1 MKRLIILL
9 FVIQTGL
16 QSGRAQLG
24 QSAEKC
30 TVLFGKP
37 LYTKNADTAGTTI
50 ANYRTPAF
58 QITAC
63 FKKDVAAYFIYRK
76 SDGSSMSD
84 EEIQGILAVHAAE
97 KQRWFKRVI
106 TGERRPAVGA
116 PRRGKSPFH
125 DLQTGPRE
133 WYVLGH
139 DEFGAAYYLEKHV
152 LLIWNSKTGFDAAS
166 ILKENRL

>member
-9 FVIQTGL
+9 FVIQAGL
-16 QSGRAQLG
+16 QSARAQLG
-24 QSAEKC
+24 EPAEKC
-30 TVLFGKP
+30 SALFGKP
-37 LYTKNADTAGTTI
+37 LYTKNADTAGTKI
-50 ANYRTPAF
+50 ANYRTSAF

-63 FKKDVAAYFIYRK
+63 FKKDVAEYFIYRK

-84 EEIQGILAVHAAE
+84 AEIEGILSTQTAE
-97 KQRWFKRVI
+97 KRKWFKRII
-106 TGERRPAVGA
+106 TGERRPAVGT
-116 PRRGKSPFH
+116 PRRSKSPFH
-125 DLQTGPRE
+125 DLQTGPRQ

-166 ILKENRL
+166 VLKENRL